1 MSRGTPRSWRAA
13 ALLVATI
20 LLVPVGPAAAAP
32 APAPPAGADSAL
44 DRLAED
50 VDEARHATEAAE
62 QRYTAATGELTRRR
76 ELSAEAARQADE
88 QRGRLADAEAEAARL
103 VADQYR
109 SGGLGTLARLF
120 LSDGPE
126 EFLDRQQRAASDS
139 RGAAAVLHDLR
150 EARGR
155 MALLAEQAAQA
166 EKSASDAATAAQQA
180 LDRAKEN
187 AARTE
192 QLLSG
197 ATAEQIGLLEQ
208 REAALADGAARQL
221 LAGGA
226 LGPGG
231 GASAAG
237 RRAIDFALAQRGKP
251 YLWGGTGPDAYDCSG
266 LTSQAWQAAGVPI
279 PRTSQQQWAG
289 LRHVALRDL
298 RPGDL
303 VVYHGDAS
311 HVALYLGGGTVVHAP
326 HTGTVVK
333 LAPVAMLPILG
344 AVRPDPDAG
353 PEPAPSAPPAAAP
366 SPFAQ
371 APSPF
376 AAPPS

>member
-13 ALLVATI
+13 ALLVAT
-20 LLVPVGPAAAAP
+20 LLLAPVVPAAAEP
-32 APAPPAGADSAL
+32 APAPPAGADAGF
-44 DRLAED
+44 DRLAGE
-50 VDEARHATEAAE
+50 VEEARHAAEVAE
-62 QRYTAATGELTRRR
+62 QNYTAAAGELARRR
-76 ELSAEAARQADE
+76 QLSADAARQVGE
-88 QRGRLADAEAEAARL
+88 QRARLDEAESEAARL
-103 VADQYR
+103 VSEQYR
-109 SGGLGTLARLF
+109 SGGLGPLARLF

-126 EFLDRQQRAASDS
+126 DFLDRRQHAAADS
-139 RGAAAVLHDLR
+139 RSAATVLRDLR
-150 EARGR
+150 EARDR
-155 MALLAEQAAQA
+155 MAQLAEQAARA
-166 EKSASDAATAAQQA
+166 ERSASDAADEARRS
-180 LDRAKEN
+180 LERAEDT

-192 QLLSG
+192 QLLAA
-197 ATAEQIGLLEQ
+197 ATAEQLGQLEQ
-208 REAALADGAARQL
+208 RENALADGAARQL
-221 LAGGA
+221 LAA
-226 LGPGG
+226 GPGG

-237 RRAIDFALAQRGKP
+237 RRAVEFALAQRGKP

-303 VVYHGDAS
+303 VIYHADAG

-333 LAPVAMLPILG
+333 LAPLAMLPVLG
-344 AVRPDPDAG
+344 AVRPDPDAP
-353 PEPAPSAPPAAAP
+353 PEAAPPAPPALP
-366 SPFAQ
+366 QP

-376 AAPPS
+376 AAPANRS

>member
-1 MSRGTPRSWRAA
+1 MTT
-13 ALLVATI
+13 L
-20 LLVPVGPAAAAP
+20 LLVPAVPAGADP
-32 APAPPAGADSAL
+32 APAPPAGADSAF
-44 DRLAED
+44 DRLAEE
-50 VDEARHATEAAE
+50 VESARHAAEAAE
-62 QRYTAATGELTRRR
+62 QNYTAVTGELARRR
-76 ELSAEAARQADE
+76 QLSADAARQAAE
-88 QRGRLADAEAEAARL
+88 QRGRLADAESEAARL
-103 VADQYR
+103 VSEQYR

-126 EFLDRQQRAASDS
+126 DFLDRQQRAASDS
-139 RGAAAVLHDLR
+139 RSAATVLRDLR
-150 EARGR
+150 EARNR
-155 MALLAEQAAQA
+155 MVLFSEQAAQA
-166 EKSASDAATAAQQA
+166 EKAASDAAAEAQRS
-180 LDRAKEN
+180 LERAKEG
-187 AARTE
+187 ATRTE
-192 QLLSG
+192 RLLAG

-208 REAALADGAARQL
+208 RESALADGAARQL
-221 LAGGA
+221 LAV
-226 LGPGG
+226 GPGG

-251 YLWGGTGPDAYDCSG
+251 YLWGGTGPDAFDCSG

-333 LAPVAMLPILG
+333 LAPVAMLPVLG
-344 AVRPDPDAG
+344 AVRPDPDAR
-353 PEPAPSAPPAAAP
+353 PEPAPQPQP
-366 SPFAQ
+366 
-371 APSPF
+371 
-376 AAPPS
+376 APPSQPTQPSQPSPSPAPAG